1 MSSENHDELASAFG
15 PAVAEEMLKFG
26 ITRVSID
33 HFHYKDFR
41 YTNVKDAIA
50 QAKRQQAINGQRR
63 ENDAPKGTGG
73 HPVKLQ
79 LPLCRP

>member
-1 MSSENHDELASAFG
+1 MSSENHEELASAFG
-15 PAVAEEMLKFG
+15 PDVTKEMVKFG

-50 QAKRQQAINGQRR
+50 QAKRQQAGAVCRLPENLFRPGSIR
-63 ENDAPKGTGG
+63 E
-73 HPVKLQ
+73 
-79 LPLCRP
+79 

>member
-1 MSSENHDELASAFG
+1 MKREWEMSSENHDELASALS
-15 PAVAEEMLKFG
+15 PEVAKEMLKFG

-50 QAKRQQAINGQRR
+50 QAKRQQAG
-63 ENDAPKGTGG
+63 AVGG
-73 HPVKLQ
+73 G
-79 LPLCRP
+79 

>member
-1 MSSENHDELASAFG
+1 MSSENHDELASAFS
-15 PAVAEEMLKFG
+15 PEVAKEMLKFG

-50 QAKRQQAINGQRR
+50 QAKRQQA
-63 ENDAPKGTGG
+63 K
-73 HPVKLQ
+73 
-79 LPLCRP
+79 

>member
-1 MSSENHDELASAFG
+1 MSSEDRDELASAFG
-15 PAVAEEMLKFG
+15 PEVAKEMLEFG

-50 QAKRQQAINGQRR
+50 QAKRQQAVGR
-63 ENDAPKGTGG
+63 
-73 HPVKLQ
+73 
-79 LPLCRP
+79 

>member
-1 MSSENHDELASAFG
+1 MAPRIQSLSEMKRVCEMSSENHDELPSAFG
-15 PAVAEEMLKFG
+15 PDVAEEMLKFG

-50 QAKRQQAINGQRR
+50 QAKRQQAK
-63 ENDAPKGTGG
+63 AVGG
-73 HPVKLQ
+73 
-79 LPLCRP
+79 R

>member
-15 PAVAEEMLKFG
+15 PEVAKEMLRFG
-26 ITRVSID
+26 IARVSIS

-50 QAKRQQAINGQRR
+50 QAKRQQAG
-63 ENDAPKGTGG
+63 AVGG
-73 HPVKLQ
+73 G
-79 LPLCRP
+79 

>member
-15 PAVAEEMLKFG
+15 LEVAEEMLKFG
-26 ITRVSID
+26 ITCVSMD

-50 QAKRQQAINGQRR
+50 QANRQQAINGQRR
-63 ENDAPKGTGG
+63 DDAPKGI
-73 HPVKLQ
+73 KA
-79 LPLCRP
+79 LCRF

>member
-1 MSSENHDELASAFG
+1 MSSENYDELASAFG
-15 PAVAEEMLKFG
+15 PEVAEEMLKLG

-50 QAKRQQAINGQRR
+50 QAKRQQAI
-63 ENDAPKGTGG
+63 
-73 HPVKLQ
+73 
-79 LPLCRP
+79 